1 MISLQEVNEKYRDV
15 LAEIGNIGAGNATT
29 AVADMLGLRIDM
41 SVPQVQFLPVEEIG
55 TSIGAEDE
63 VIVGIMLGVGSD
75 IDGSMMFLMDMESA
89 HHIVNRLMMRPDDYM
104 EDFDEMRK
112 ELLEQLKLLVDFDSA
127 DFYLASVEDEKKLDR
142 PVMYNCD
149 SNLSEEYE
157 ELDYSRGIMLSGK
170 SLIYRETDI
179 ISDESRVEMEY
190 YKKVYKPN
198 NWHYSLQVVIA
209 KDHHFLGTI
218 TFYRTIGKENF
229 KYDDIFVL
237 DMLKDH
243 LAYRME
249 KHQRRAGEEGE
260 KLTVTQAVEQYGLT
274 RREDTI
280 LRNLMQGKENPVICE
295 ELTISTNT
303 LKKHILNIY
312 RKLGIRNRVQL
323 FKMIRE
329 HDEAG

>member
-1 MISLQEVNEKYRDV
+1 MKTLETNDWIILNTIIYKVY
-15 LAEIGNIGAGNATT
+15 T
-29 AVADMLGLRIDM
+29 
-41 SVPQVQFLPVEEIG
+41 
-55 TSIGAEDE
+55 
-63 VIVGIMLGVGSD
+63 
-75 IDGSMMFLMDMESA
+75 
-89 HHIVNRLMMRPDDYM
+89 M

-249 KHQRRAGEEGE
+249 KHQRRVGEEGE

-280 LRNLMQGKENPVICE
+280 LRNLMQEKENPVICE

-329 HDEAG
+329 HEETV

>member
-1 MISLQEVNEKYRDV
+1 
-15 LAEIGNIGAGNATT
+15 
-29 AVADMLGLRIDM
+29 
-41 SVPQVQFLPVEEIG
+41 
-55 TSIGAEDE
+55 
-63 VIVGIMLGVGSD
+63 
-75 IDGSMMFLMDMESA
+75 
-89 HHIVNRLMMRPDDYM
+89 
-104 EDFDEMRK
+104 
-112 ELLEQLKLLVDFDSA
+112 
-127 DFYLASVEDEKKLDR
+127 
-142 PVMYNCD
+142 
-149 SNLSEEYE
+149 
-157 ELDYSRGIMLSGK
+157 MLSGK

-274 RREDTI
+274 AGGYDPSKSDAGKGKSGD
-280 LRNLMQGKENPVICE
+280 LRGTDHQHQYAQK
-295 ELTISTNT
+295 TYF
-303 LKKHILNIY
+303 KHIPETGNTQSCTT
-312 RKLGIRNRVQL
+312 V
-323 FKMIRE
+323 
-329 HDEAG
+329 